1 MQNAC
6 GMIMAETT
14 KLKNLDHEQ
23 KYMYNVLEYDL
34 KLVHCTH

>member
-14 KLKNLDHEQ
+14 KLKDLEHDSLNHEQ
-23 KYMYNVLEYDL
+23 KYVYIYMY
-34 KLVHCTH
+34 